1 MLWAEALEASAVA
14 ASPRVVN
21 RRVVGWVRTATT
33 MNPIPTS
40 RAMKRHRYPEYGPTS
55 AILPGP
61 IGPDAPRARIRQP
74 SVMMPVAATAAN
86 VTATLRATTIG
97 AGALKFFT
105 IEHLMSALH
114 VHGVDN
120 CLVLLDAEEPPVVDG
135 SARTFFR
142 LIAEAGTVEQD
153 RKRQVTVIDRI
164 YRVDDGSHFIMALPY
179 DGLRVSFTSLNDHPL
194 IGVQYYDIEVTPEA
208 YEKEIAPART
218 IAYEKEVAALR
229 EHGLGLGGSLETVI
243 VYNDEGWMNPLN
255 FPNELVRHKILDV
268 LGDIRLAGMIRGH
281 IIAVASGHALN
292 TALAKQIAEER
303 E

>member
-1 MLWAEALEASAVA
+1 MQRERTLASRVVYDGIGLHSGRPVHMELVPAATGTGIQFARADLPEAL
-14 ASPRVVN
+14 
-21 RRVVGWVRTATT
+21 
-33 MNPIPTS
+33 
-40 RAMKRHRYPEYGPTS
+40 
-55 AILPGP
+55 
-61 IGPDAPRARIRQP
+61 
-74 SVMMPVAATAAN
+74 PVAATAAN

-114 VHGVDN
+114 VNGIDN

-153 RKRQVTVIDRI
+153 AERKVTVIDRI
-164 YRVDDGSHFIMALPY
+164 YRVDDGSHFVMALPY
-179 DGLRVSFTSLNDHPL
+179 DGLRVSFTSLNEHPL

-208 YEKEIAPART
+208 YEREIAPART
-218 IAYEKEVAALR
+218 IAYEKEVKALQSN
-229 EHGLGLGGSLETVI
+229 GLGLGGSLETVI

-268 LGDIRLAGMIRGH
+268 LGDIRLAGIVRGH
-281 IIAVASGHALN
+281 IVAVASGHALN

-303 E
+303 K

>member
-1 MLWAEALEASAVA
+1 MQRERTLAARVVYDGIGLHSGQPVHMELAPAPPGTGILFARSDLPEAL
-14 ASPRVVN
+14 
-21 RRVVGWVRTATT
+21 
-33 MNPIPTS
+33 
-40 RAMKRHRYPEYGPTS
+40 
-55 AILPGP
+55 
-61 IGPDAPRARIRQP
+61 
-74 SVMMPVAATAAN
+74 PVAAAAEN
-86 VTATLRATTIG
+86 VTATLRATTIS
-97 AGALKFFT
+97 AGTLKFFT

-120 CLVLLDAEEPPVVDG
+120 CLVLLNAEEPPVVDG

-153 RKRQVTVIDRI
+153 AERRETVIDRI
-164 YRVDDGSHFIMALPY
+164 YRADDGSHFIMALPY

-194 IGVQYYDIEVTPEA
+194 IGVQYYDLEVTPEA

-218 IAYEKEVAALR
+218 IAYEKEVAALQAN
-229 EHGLGLGGSLETVI
+229 GLGLGGSLETVI

-268 LGDIRLAGMIRGH
+268 LGDLRLAGMIRGH

-303 E
+303 K

>member
-1 MLWAEALEASAVA
+1 MQRERTLASRVIYDGIGLHAGKPVHMELAPAAPGTGIVFARSDMPAE
-14 ASPRVVN
+14 
-21 RRVVGWVRTATT
+21 
-33 MNPIPTS
+33 
-40 RAMKRHRYPEYGPTS
+40 K
-55 AILPGP
+55 
-61 IGPDAPRARIRQP
+61 
-74 SVMMPVAATAAN
+74 PVAATAAN

-97 AGALKFFT
+97 AGTLKFFT

-114 VHGVDN
+114 VHGIDN
-120 CLVLLDAEEPPVVDG
+120 CLVTLDAEEPPVVDG

-142 LIAEAGTVEQD
+142 LIAQAGTAEQD
-153 RKRQVTVIDRI
+153 AERHETVIDRV
-164 YRVDDGSHFIMALPY
+164 YRVDNGSHFVMAIPY

-194 IGVQYYDIEVTPEA
+194 IGVQYYDIEVTPET

-218 IAYEKEVAALR
+218 IAYEKEIAALQAN
-229 EHGLGLGGSLETVI
+229 GLGLGGSLETVI

-268 LGDIRLAGMIRGH
+268 LGDLRLAGIIRGH

-292 TALAKQIAEER
+292 TALAKRIAEER

>member
-1 MLWAEALEASAVA
+1 MQRERTLAARVVYDGIGLHSGKPVHMELAPAAPGTGIQFMRSDLPEAL
-14 ASPRVVN
+14 
-21 RRVVGWVRTATT
+21 
-33 MNPIPTS
+33 
-40 RAMKRHRYPEYGPTS
+40 
-55 AILPGP
+55 
-61 IGPDAPRARIRQP
+61 
-74 SVMMPVAATAAN
+74 PVAATAAH

-97 AGALKFFT
+97 AGTLKFFT

-153 RKRQVTVIDRI
+153 AERRVTVIDRV

-179 DGLRVSFTSLNDHPL
+179 EGLRVSFTSLNEHPL
-194 IGVQYYDIEVTPEA
+194 IGVQYYDLEVTPEA
-208 YEKEIAPART
+208 YEREIAPART
-218 IAYEKEVAALR
+218 IAYEKEVKALQAN
-229 EHGLGLGGSLETVI
+229 GLGLGGSLETVI

-268 LGDIRLAGMIRGH
+268 LGDLRLAGMIRGH
-281 IIAVASGHALN
+281 IVAVASGHALN
-292 TALAKQIAEER
+292 TALAKQIVEER
-303 E
+303 N

>member
-1 MLWAEALEASAVA
+1 MQRERTLASRVVYDGIGLHSGRPVHMELVPAATGTGIQFARADLPEAL
-14 ASPRVVN
+14 
-21 RRVVGWVRTATT
+21 
-33 MNPIPTS
+33 
-40 RAMKRHRYPEYGPTS
+40 
-55 AILPGP
+55 
-61 IGPDAPRARIRQP
+61 
-74 SVMMPVAATAAN
+74 PVAATAAN

-114 VHGVDN
+114 VHGIDN

-153 RKRQVTVIDRI
+153 AERQVTVIDRI
-164 YRVDDGSHFIMALPY
+164 YRVDDGSHFVMALPY
-179 DGLRVSFTSLNDHPL
+179 EGLRVSFTSLNEHPL

-208 YEKEIAPART
+208 YEREIAPART
-218 IAYEKEVAALR
+218 IAYEKEVKALQAN
-229 EHGLGLGGSLETVI
+229 GLGLGGSLETVI

-268 LGDIRLAGMIRGH
+268 LGDIRLAGIVRGH
-281 IIAVASGHALN
+281 IVAVASGHALN

-303 E
+303 K

>member
-1 MLWAEALEASAVA
+1 MQRERTLAS
-14 ASPRVVN
+14 RVVYDGIGLHSGKPVHMELAPAAPGTGIQFM
-21 RRVVGWVRTATT
+21 R
-33 MNPIPTS
+33 S
-40 RAMKRHRYPEYGPTS
+40 DLPEV
-55 AILPGP
+55 LPVP
-61 IGPDAPRARIRQP
+61 
-74 SVMMPVAATAAN
+74 ATAEH

-114 VHGVDN
+114 VSGVDN

-142 LIAEAGTVEQD
+142 LIADAGTVEQD
-153 RKRQVTVIDRI
+153 AERQVTVIDRI

-179 DGLRVSFTSLNDHPL
+179 DGLRVSFTSLNEHPL
-194 IGVQYYDIEVTPEA
+194 IGVQYYDLEVTPEA
-208 YEKEIAPART
+208 YEREIAPART
-218 IAYEKEVAALR
+218 IAYEKEVAALQAN
-229 EHGLGLGGSLETVI
+229 GLGLGGSLETVI

-268 LGDIRLAGMIRGH
+268 LGDLRLAGMIRGH

-303 E
+303 K

>member
-1 MLWAEALEASAVA
+1 MQRERTLAS
-14 ASPRVVN
+14 RVVYDGIGLHSG
-21 RRVVGWVRTATT
+21 RPVHMELVPAATGT
-33 MNPIPTS
+33 GIQFA
-40 RAMKRHRYPEYGPTS
+40 RADLPET
-55 AILPGP
+55 L
-61 IGPDAPRARIRQP
+61 
-74 SVMMPVAATAAN
+74 PVAATAAH

-114 VHGVDN
+114 VHGIDN

-135 SARTFFR
+135 SARAFFR

-153 RKRQVTVIDRI
+153 AERRTTVIDRI

-179 DGLRVSFTSLNDHPL
+179 DGLRVSFTSLNEHPL
-194 IGVQYYDIEVTPEA
+194 IGVQYYDIEVTPAA
-208 YEKEIAPART
+208 YEREIAPART
-218 IAYEKEVAALR
+218 IAYEKEVKALQAN
-229 EHGLGLGGSLETVI
+229 GLGLGGSLETVI

-268 LGDIRLAGMIRGH
+268 LGDIRLAGIVRGH
-281 IIAVASGHALN
+281 IVAVASGHALN

-303 E
+303 K

>member
-1 MLWAEALEASAVA
+1 MQKERTLA
-14 ASPRVVN
+14 ARVVYDGIGLHSGKPVHMELAPAAPGSGILFA
-21 RRVVGWVRTATT
+21 R
-33 MNPIPTS
+33 S
-40 RAMKRHRYPEYGPTS
+40 DLPE
-55 AILPGP
+55 A
-61 IGPDAPRARIRQP
+61 
-74 SVMMPVAATAAN
+74 VPVPATAAH
-86 VTATLRATTIG
+86 VMATLRATTIG
-97 AGALKFFT
+97 AGTLRFFT

-153 RKRQVTVIDRI
+153 AERRVTVIDRI

-194 IGVQYYDIEVTPEA
+194 IGVQYYDLEVTPEA

-218 IAYEKEVAALR
+218 IAYEKEVAALQAN
-229 EHGLGLGGSLETVI
+229 GLGLGGSLETVI

-268 LGDIRLAGMIRGH
+268 LGDLRLAGMIRGH

>member
-1 MLWAEALEASAVA
+1 MQRERTLASRVVYDGIGLHSGRPVHMELVPAATGTGIQFARADLPEAL
-14 ASPRVVN
+14 
-21 RRVVGWVRTATT
+21 
-33 MNPIPTS
+33 
-40 RAMKRHRYPEYGPTS
+40 
-55 AILPGP
+55 
-61 IGPDAPRARIRQP
+61 
-74 SVMMPVAATAAN
+74 PVAATAAN

-114 VHGVDN
+114 VHGIDN

-135 SARTFFR
+135 SARTFFH

-153 RKRQVTVIDRI
+153 AERQVTVIDRI
-164 YRVDDGSHFIMALPY
+164 YRVDDGSHFVMALPY
-179 DGLRVSFTSLNDHPL
+179 DGLRVSFTSLNEHPL

-208 YEKEIAPART
+208 YEREIAPART
-218 IAYEKEVAALR
+218 IAYEKEVKALQAN
-229 EHGLGLGGSLETVI
+229 GLGLGGSLETVI

-268 LGDIRLAGMIRGH
+268 LGDIRLAGIVRGH
-281 IIAVASGHALN
+281 IVAVASGHALN

-303 E
+303 K

>member
-1 MLWAEALEASAVA
+1 MQKERTLAS
-14 ASPRVVN
+14 RVVYDGIGLHSG
-21 RRVVGWVRTATT
+21 RPVHMELAPAPPGTGILFARSD
-33 MNPIPTS
+33 M
-40 RAMKRHRYPEYGPTS
+40 PEEP
-55 AILPGP
+55 
-61 IGPDAPRARIRQP
+61 
-74 SVMMPVAATAAN
+74 PVAATAAN
-86 VTATLRATTIG
+86 VTATLRATTIS

-120 CLVLLDAEEPPVVDG
+120 CRVTLDAEEPPVVDG

-153 RKRQVTVIDRI
+153 TDRHVTVIDRV
-164 YRVDDGSHFIMALPY
+164 YRADDGGHFVMATPY

-194 IGVQYYDIEVTPEA
+194 VGVQYYDIEVTPEA

-218 IAYEKEVAALR
+218 IAYEKEIEALR
-229 EHGLGLGGSLETVI
+229 A
-243 VYNDEGWMNPLN
+243 NEGWMNALN

-268 LGDIRLAGMIRGH
+268 IGDIRLAGMIRGH

-292 TALAKQIAEER
+292 TALAKQIAGKR

>member
-1 MLWAEALEASAVA
+1 MQRERTLASRVVYDGIGLHSGRPVHMELVPAATGTGIQFARADLPEAL
-14 ASPRVVN
+14 
-21 RRVVGWVRTATT
+21 
-33 MNPIPTS
+33 
-40 RAMKRHRYPEYGPTS
+40 
-55 AILPGP
+55 
-61 IGPDAPRARIRQP
+61 
-74 SVMMPVAATAAN
+74 PVAATAAN

-114 VHGVDN
+114 VHGIDN

-153 RKRQVTVIDRI
+153 AERQVTVIDRI
-164 YRVDDGSHFIMALPY
+164 YRVDDGSHFVMALPY
-179 DGLRVSFTSLNDHPL
+179 DGLRVSFTSLNEHPL
-194 IGVQYYDIEVTPEA
+194 IGVQYYDIKVTPEA
-208 YEKEIAPART
+208 YEREIAPART
-218 IAYEKEVAALR
+218 IAYEKEVKALQAN
-229 EHGLGLGGSLETVI
+229 GLGLGGSLETVI

-268 LGDIRLAGMIRGH
+268 LGDIRLAGIVRGH
-281 IIAVASGHALN
+281 IVAVASGHALN

-303 E
+303 K

>member
-1 MLWAEALEASAVA
+1 MQRERTLASRVVYDGIGLHSGRPVHMELVPAATGTGIQFARADLPEAL
-14 ASPRVVN
+14 
-21 RRVVGWVRTATT
+21 
-33 MNPIPTS
+33 
-40 RAMKRHRYPEYGPTS
+40 
-55 AILPGP
+55 
-61 IGPDAPRARIRQP
+61 
-74 SVMMPVAATAAN
+74 PVAATAAN

-114 VHGVDN
+114 VHGIDN

-153 RKRQVTVIDRI
+153 AERQVTVIDRI
-164 YRVDDGSHFIMALPY
+164 YRVDNGSHFVMALPY
-179 DGLRVSFTSLNDHPL
+179 DGLRVSFTSLNEHPL

-208 YEKEIAPART
+208 YEREIAPART
-218 IAYEKEVAALR
+218 IAYEKEVKALQAN
-229 EHGLGLGGSLETVI
+229 GLGLGGSLETVI

-268 LGDIRLAGMIRGH
+268 LGDIRLAGIVRGH
-281 IIAVASGHALN
+281 IVAVASGHALN

-303 E
+303 K

>member
-1 MLWAEALEASAVA
+1 MQKERTLAS
-14 ASPRVVN
+14 RVVYDGIGLHSG
-21 RRVVGWVRTATT
+21 RPVHMELAPAPPGT
-33 MNPIPTS
+33 
-40 RAMKRHRYPEYGPTS
+40 G
-55 AILPGP
+55 ILFARSDMPGEP
-61 IGPDAPRARIRQP
+61 
-74 SVMMPVAATAAN
+74 PVAATAAN
-86 VTATLRATTIG
+86 VTATLRATTIS

-120 CLVLLDAEEPPVVDG
+120 CRVTLDAEEPPVVDG

-153 RKRQVTVIDRI
+153 TERRETVIDRV
-164 YRVDDGSHFIMALPY
+164 YRADDGGHFVMAVPY

-194 IGVQYYDIEVTPEA
+194 IGVQYYDIEVTPKA

-218 IAYEKEVAALR
+218 IAYEKEIEALR
-229 EHGLGLGGSLETVI
+229 ANGLGLGGSLETVI
-243 VYNDEGWMNPLN
+243 VYNDEGWMNALN

-268 LGDIRLAGMIRGH
+268 IGDIRLAGMIRGH

-292 TALAKQIAEER
+292 TALAKQIAGKR

>member
-1 MLWAEALEASAVA
+1 MQKERTLAS
-14 ASPRVVN
+14 RVVYDGIGLHSG
-21 RRVVGWVRTATT
+21 RSVHMELAPAPPGTGILFARSD
-33 MNPIPTS
+33 M
-40 RAMKRHRYPEYGPTS
+40 PEEP
-55 AILPGP
+55 
-61 IGPDAPRARIRQP
+61 
-74 SVMMPVAATAAN
+74 PVAATAAN
-86 VTATLRATTIG
+86 VTATLRATTIS

-120 CLVLLDAEEPPVVDG
+120 CRVTLNAEEPPVVDG

-153 RKRQVTVIDRI
+153 TDRHVTVIDRV
-164 YRVDDGSHFIMALPY
+164 YRADDGGHFVMAVPY

-218 IAYEKEVAALR
+218 IAYEKEIEALR
-229 EHGLGLGGSLETVI
+229 ANGLGIGGSLETVI
-243 VYNDEGWMNPLN
+243 VYNDEGWMNALN

-268 LGDIRLAGMIRGH
+268 IGDIRLAGMIRGH

-292 TALAKQIAEER
+292 TALAKQIAGKR

>member
-1 MLWAEALEASAVA
+1 MQRERTLASRVVYDGIGLHSGRPVHMELVPAATGTGIQFARADLPEAL
-14 ASPRVVN
+14 
-21 RRVVGWVRTATT
+21 
-33 MNPIPTS
+33 
-40 RAMKRHRYPEYGPTS
+40 
-55 AILPGP
+55 
-61 IGPDAPRARIRQP
+61 
-74 SVMMPVAATAAN
+74 PVAATAAN

-114 VHGVDN
+114 VHGIDN

-153 RKRQVTVIDRI
+153 AEQHTTVIDRI
-164 YRVDDGSHFIMALPY
+164 YRVDNGSHFVMAVPY
-179 DGLRVSFTSLNDHPL
+179 DGLRVSFTSLNEHPL
-194 IGVQYYDIEVTPEA
+194 IGVQYYDLEVTPEA
-208 YEKEIAPART
+208 YEREIAPART
-218 IAYEKEVAALR
+218 IAYEKEVKALQAN
-229 EHGLGLGGSLETVI
+229 GLGLGGSLETVI
-243 VYNDEGWMNPLN
+243 VYNDDGWMNPLN

-268 LGDIRLAGMIRGH
+268 LGDLRLAGMIRGH

>member
-1 MLWAEALEASAVA
+1 MQRERTLASRVVYDGIGLHSGKPVHMELAPAAPGTGIQFARADLPEAL
-14 ASPRVVN
+14 
-21 RRVVGWVRTATT
+21 
-33 MNPIPTS
+33 
-40 RAMKRHRYPEYGPTS
+40 
-55 AILPGP
+55 
-61 IGPDAPRARIRQP
+61 
-74 SVMMPVAATAAN
+74 PVAATAAN

-97 AGALKFFT
+97 TGALKFFT

-114 VHGVDN
+114 MSGVDN

-142 LIAEAGTVEQD
+142 LIADAGTVEQD
-153 RKRQVTVIDRI
+153 AERRVTVIDRV
-164 YRVDDGSHFIMALPY
+164 YRVDDGSHFVMALPY
-179 DGLRVSFTSLNDHPL
+179 DGLRVSFTSLNEHPL

-208 YEKEIAPART
+208 YEAEIAPART
-218 IAYEKEVAALR
+218 IAYEKEIAALQAN
-229 EHGLGLGGSLETVI
+229 GLGLGGSLETVI

-268 LGDIRLAGMIRGH
+268 LGDIRLAGVIRGH

>member
-1 MLWAEALEASAVA
+1 MQRERTLASRVVYDGIGLHSGKPVHMELAPAAPGTGILFARSDLPEAL
-14 ASPRVVN
+14 
-21 RRVVGWVRTATT
+21 
-33 MNPIPTS
+33 
-40 RAMKRHRYPEYGPTS
+40 
-55 AILPGP
+55 
-61 IGPDAPRARIRQP
+61 
-74 SVMMPVAATAAN
+74 PVAATAAN

-97 AGALKFFT
+97 TDALKFFT

-142 LIAEAGTVEQD
+142 LIAEAGTAEQD

-218 IAYEKEVAALR
+218 IAYEKEVAALQAN
-229 EHGLGLGGSLETVI
+229 GLGLGGSLETVI